1 MTESSHGRYA
11 IFALLLLFEFSGLKR
26 CRSTQMQIDRHAPNG
41 WVFCCGFSY
50 LLSETSE
57 ISELDLMVIK
67 YYVELLGR
75 KWRYLQV
82 QFRLITG
89 SCWSWVGYNFWKAMC
104 VSLMLMLERNEDDVV
119 GLRKLSCKL
128 LMETIIWMGL
138 SLLTLKNT
146 VQSTWEGLIN
156 EVGYDLIWGLSIKEE
171 S

>member
-1 MTESSHGRYA
+1 
-11 IFALLLLFEFSGLKR
+11 
-26 CRSTQMQIDRHAPNG
+26 
-41 WVFCCGFSY
+41 
-50 LLSETSE
+50 
-57 ISELDLMVIK
+57 
-67 YYVELLGR
+67 
-75 KWRYLQV
+75 
-82 QFRLITG
+82 
-89 SCWSWVGYNFWKAMC
+89 MC

-146 VQSTWEGLIN
+146 VQGTWEGLIN